1 MGRGWGRY
9 LYSQKCVEHISP
21 PARERKNENDLE
33 GLKQPQCDQIWLNLA
48 TLAKVYKS
56 LANFSQSNSYLAK
69 CCAYF
74 GKCVT

>member
-1 MGRGWGRY
+1 MGRGGGVTFTVRNV
-9 LYSQKCVEHISP
+9 LSIFHRRLE
-21 PARERKNENDLE
+21 NENDLE

>member
-1 MGRGWGRY
+1 MGRGGGVTFTVRNV
-9 LYSQKCVEHISP
+9 LRIFHRRLE
-21 PARERKNENDLE
+21 NENDLE